1 MGLLDGLLQQYLNA
15 APGQP
20 NAQAERHFDEVS
32 RRATPDQVSQG
43 LAAAFRSNQTPDF
56 SQMAAQMFARATP
69 EQQQA
74 ILAHMQLM
82 LGANAGTAVQGPNVT
97 AGAVQSTL
105 QQAHAE
111 DPSILDK
118 MSDFY
123 AQHPGLVKTLGGAAL
138 TIALAKMADHARQ
151 G

>member
-1 MGLLDGLLQQYLNA
+1 MGLLDSLLQQYLNA
-15 APGQP
+15 KPGQAN
-20 NAQAERHFDEVS
+20 NAQAERHFDQVAQG
-32 RRATPDQVSQG
+32 ATPGEVSQG
-43 LAAAFRSNQTPDF
+43 LAAAFRSDQTPDF

-74 ILAHMQLM
+74 ILAQMQSM
-82 LGANAGTAVQGPNVT
+82 LGANAGAIQGSNVT
-97 AGAVQSTL
+97 AGTVQSTL
-105 QQAHAE
+105 QQAHAD

-138 TIALAKMADHARQ
+138 TIALAKMADRARQ